1 MSRRALAAT
10 ALAGLVACA
19 IQAPPPGGPPDR
31 TPPRLVGVLPD
42 TSAEHPDFRGDAAF
56 LFDEVVSEGGAPNLG
71 LGTGDLEKLVV
82 LSPSP
87 TTPVVRWG
95 RRAIRVRPREG
106 WRPNTTYR
114 VELLPGVVDVR
125 SNRSTAAAVLTFRTG
140 GPIPDYTLR
149 GQLYDWTN
157 GQSLRGAIVEA
168 VPAGDTVGY
177 KTAADSGGR
186 FVLGPIPRGSYLVY
200 GFVDQNRNNRRERR
214 EAFDSVRVTND
225 SGSVG
230 ELWTFVHDTVPARL
244 QRAEPVDSTT
254 FALTFT
260 QPVDPAFALAPT
272 LVRVRKLPDSAVVAV
287 TRVATGSVA
296 DSLRQSAL
304 AERKG
309 AEAAVAP
316 RGLVDRG
323 PAGGAA
329 RGSRKPLEAR
339 LVVTFAGPAAP
350 GDRFVVDVEGYR
362 SVSGTVGDAR
372 AVLVYPERP
381 PARPDVP
388 GKGGVTKPGAPGA
401 PPRDSTATKGA
412 APSGGAPPAPRPRR

>member
-1 MSRRALAAT
+1 M
-10 ALAGLVACA
+10 AGLVACA

-87 TTPVVRWG
+87 TTPIVRWG
-95 RRAIRVRPREG
+95 RRSIRVRPREG
-106 WRPNTTYR
+106 WRANTTYR

-125 SNRSTAAAVLTFRTG
+125 SNRSTAAAILTFRTG
-140 GPIPDYTLR
+140 GPAPDYTLR

-157 GQSLRGAIVEA
+157 GQPLRGAIVEA

-177 KTAADSGGR
+177 KTAVDSGGR
-186 FVLGPIPRGSYLVY
+186 FVLGPIPRGAYLVY
-200 GFVDQNRNNRRERR
+200 GFADQNRNNRRERR
-214 EAFDSVRVTND
+214 EAFDSVRVSND

-230 ELWTFVHDTVPARL
+230 ELWTFVHDTLPARL

-254 FALTFT
+254 FALTFS
-260 QPVDPAFALAPT
+260 QPVDPAFTLT
-272 LVRVRKLPDSAVVAV
+272 TSLVRVRKLPDSTAVAV
-287 TRVATGSVA
+287 LRVATGATA
-296 DSLRQSAL
+296 DSIRQAAL
-304 AERKG
+304 ADTKRADPK
-309 AEAAVAP
+309 AAPRDDAAVA

-323 PAGGAA
+323 PIGGGS
-329 RGSRKPLEAR
+329 RGSRKPLESR
-339 LVVTFAGPAAP
+339 LVVTFDSATAAP
-350 GDRFVVDVEGYR
+350 GDRYVVDVTGYR
-362 SVSGTVGDAR
+362 SVSGTVGDSR

-381 PARPDVP
+381 ALRPGAPGAR
-388 GKGGVTKPGAPGA
+388 GVTKPGAPA
-401 PPRDSTATKGA
+401 SVPRDSTATRDSV
-412 APSGGAPPAPRPRR
+412 P